1 MIYLKKYEIFER
13 YKPAET
19 TKGEYFHFLTK
30 GYDVEMAWDLIRN
43 NPEKYLQEDGS
54 YYELPVDDFYELV
67 SRTFDENGVQVQN
80 DEREDGKSYKTKI
93 GISVDRKIAN
103 NITEEELKDPVIFV
117 MDGDFH
123 MLIDGWKRIYKAKKL
138 GIKTINCYVIKDETD
153 LKKIRMR

>member
-1 MIYLKKYEIFER
+1 MRYLKLFER
-13 YKPAET
+13 YKPETT

-30 GYDVEMAWDLIRN
+30 GYDVEKAWDLIRK
-43 NPEKYLQEDGS
+43 NPEKYLREDGS

-67 SRTFDENGVQVQN
+67 SKTFDENGVQVQS
-80 DEREDGKSYKTKI
+80 DERETGKRYKTKI
-93 GISVDRKIAN
+93 GVTVDRKVAN

-138 GIKTINCYVIKDETD
+138 GIKTINCYVFQDEDD
-153 LKKIRMR
+153 LKKIRIR